1 MAEAAS
7 PEPLPGMP
15 KRRPAAVSRLTVP
28 NDPADAQHCPGIP
41 SCHSDAERGSW
52 RAPTP
57 PVSAQQWRGPRLSKP
72 GYQPDHMVY
81 HKVVSIFMLLL
92 LVAVTSVSTYR
103 QRQLASV
110 VSSLQ
115 QKHKVSFS
123 FGPERMRGTGVSSA
137 RALLSSNV
145 VQRQIPKLLHG

>member
-1 MAEAAS
+1 MLLTILEQAGTGGQTCTALDRTAGSMAEAAS
-7 PEPLPGMP
+7 PEPMPGMP

-57 PVSAQQWRGPRLSKP
+57 PLSAQQWRPPRLSKP
-72 GYQPDHMVY
+72 GHQPDPVVQ
-81 HKVVSIFMLLL
+81 HKLFSMFTLLL

-110 VSSLQ
+110 VSSVQ
-115 QKHKVSFS
+115 QKHKVSF
-123 FGPERMRGTGVSSA
+123 A
-137 RALLSSNV
+137 WA
-145 VQRQIPKLLHG
+145 